1 MRRTLATGICLTVAL
16 TAAAC
21 SLVEQGASG
30 DQGPGVTKDTITLGS
45 LVDLTG
51 VFAAES
57 KPLVQGTEMYWD
69 TVNKNGG
76 VCGRRV
82 IVEVASHGYHP
93 QQAILQYRDL
103 STRVLAMSPVLG
115 SPIVAALKPSFAQDN
130 MLVSAATWTS
140 EILPDPHFQIA
151 GATYDLETIN
161 AIDWLTREKG
171 VKSGDTIGIVYFEGD
186 FGGNSL
192 KGGKYAADRLNLKL
206 SEYRIQPT
214 ETDLSTQV
222 NAMKTAGVKAI
233 LVAAA
238 SSQVASIATV
248 ASSIGLDVPVVGNTP
263 TFSPNLLTTP
273 AGPALVKN
281 FYTSSAIVPAPS
293 STGEEKQFV
302 NAYHTAYRAQQ
313 PTQNGVM
320 YAYAVGR
327 IMTETLRKA
336 CDDLTR
342 KGLQKAF
349 RSLNALDTEG
359 AVAGTLD
366 YSDPSVAPSREVY
379 ISRVDSKV
387 PGGLVAVGAPF
398 GSDLAEDYTFSE

>member
-1 MRRTLATGICLTVAL
+1 MRRTLATSLCLTL
-16 TAAAC
+16 TLTLAAC
-21 SLVEQGASG
+21 SMVERGASD
-30 DQGPGVTKDTITLGS
+30 DQGPGVTKDTIALGS

-57 KPLVQGTEMYWD
+57 KTLVQGTEMYWD

-82 IVEVASHGYHP
+82 VVEVASHGYHP
-93 QQAILQYRDL
+93 QQAILHYRDL

-140 EILPDPHFQIA
+140 EILPDPHFQLA
-151 GATYDLETIN
+151 GATYDLEAIN
-161 AIDWLTREKG
+161 AIDWLTRKKG
-171 VKSGDTIGIVYFEGD
+171 VRSGDTIGIVYFDGD
-186 FGGNSL
+186 YGGNSL
-192 KGGKYAADRLNLKL
+192 RGAKYAAERLNLEL
-206 SEYRIQPT
+206 SEHRIEPT
-214 ETDLSTQV
+214 QTDLSTQV
-222 NAMKTAGVKAI
+222 NAMKAAGAKAV
-233 LVAAA
+233 LVAA
-238 SSQVASIATV
+238 SSAQVASIVTV

-263 TFSPNLLTTP
+263 SFSPNLLTTS

-293 STGEEKQFV
+293 ATGEEKKFV
-302 NAYHTAYRAQQ
+302 AAYHTAYRAQQ

-327 IMTETLRKA
+327 IMTETLNKA

-342 KGLQKAF
+342 NGLQKAF
-349 RSLNALDTEG
+349 RSLTALDTDG

-366 YSDPSVAPSREVY
+366 YSDPSVAPSREIY
-379 ISRVDSKV
+379 ISRVDSAA
-387 PGGLVAVGAPF
+387 PGGLVAVGASF
-398 GSDLAEDYTFSE
+398 GSDLAEQYTFTE